1 MTKTQVVKKFRP
13 REPKVT
19 VPKWLKKLR
28 IDTSGRFRSV
38 LLLVTI
44 VVFISTVSSS
54 SYAILRNLILNQI
67 KESTFLQVSQAT
79 DQINQWLEVHSL
91 AIELAAN
98 TDTARTMNWQK
109 VLPILQY
116 EQKRFNDFSL
126 LNLVFPDGSNYT
138 TKTGKAKT
146 NLSNR
151 RHFKKAMAG
160 QFNISDPVVGKITKI
175 PVIVIASPIR
185 QTADPHSS
193 VIGALFASL
202 SIKRVTQV
210 TNEVHYGKN
219 SYAFVLDSKG
229 EIIVHPNQSITLTK
243 YGSVSNLL
251 RSPEPNLAKL
261 AKKMVH
267 RNQGFELIN
276 LDGTQKYVAYL
287 PLKQVNWSL
296 ALVIPRAYIESQL
309 DSLYILTV
317 ILGLLL
323 LAIVIIFSRQTQLWA
338 KSKGQVVLLGQQS
351 TILQEQAITLEQAL
365 QELKKTQSQL
375 VQQEKMSSLGQ
386 LVAGLAHEINNP
398 LNFIYGNIALVDQYC
413 QDLFNLIDTY
423 QKQQLEIPVELD
435 LSELDFL
442 QQDFP
447 QLLSSMKSGA
457 DRINQ
462 IISSLRTF
470 SRLDEATIKAV
481 DLHENID
488 STLLILQSRLNNP
501 NKHQIITIIQEYGDL
516 PPVECYPGQINQVFL
531 NILSNAID
539 AIEGLFAGTN
549 STKSTE
555 ELRIVQP
562 QIRVRTE
569 LTPDQS
575 VSIAIANNG
584 PSIPAEIQSNIFNPF
599 FTTKPIGQ
607 GAGLGL
613 SISYQIVT
621 EMHHGKLIV
630 VSAPEQLTEF
640 IIQIPLHPISTEL
653 KV

>member
-13 REPKVT
+13 RKPQVA

-28 IDTSGRFRSV
+28 IDTFGRFKAA
-38 LLLVTI
+38 LLLVTT
-44 VVFISTVSSS
+44 VAVISTVSSS

-79 DQINQWLEVHSL
+79 DQINQWLEVRAL

-116 EQKRFNDFSL
+116 EQKRFGDFSL
-126 LNLVFPDGSNYT
+126 LNLVFPDGSNYSS
-138 TKTGKAKT
+138 KTGKAKS

-151 RHFKKAMAG
+151 RHFQKAMAG
-160 QFNISDPVVGKITKI
+160 QLNISDPVLGKITKI
-175 PVIVIASPIR
+175 PVVVIASPIH
-185 QTADPHSS
+185 QTSDPHSS

-219 SYAFVLDSKG
+219 SYAFLLNSKG
-229 EIIVHPNQSITLTK
+229 EVIVHPNPALTLTQN
-243 YGSVSNLL
+243 GSISNFLQ
-251 RSPEPNLAKL
+251 SSDPNLAKL
-261 AKKMVH
+261 AKKMVD

-287 PLKQVNWSL
+287 PLKQVNWSI
-296 ALVIPRAYIESQL
+296 ALVIPRDYIESQL
-309 DSLYILTV
+309 DSLHILTV

-323 LAIVIIFSRQTQLWA
+323 LAIAMIFSRQIQLWT
-338 KSKGQVVLLGQQS
+338 KSKGQVVLLGEQS
-351 TILQEQAITLEQAL
+351 TILQEQASTLEKTL
-365 QELKKTQSQL
+365 EELKKTQSQL

-398 LNFIYGNIALVDQYC
+398 LNFIYANIYLVDQYC

-423 QKQQLEIPVELD
+423 QKQQLDIPVELD
-435 LSELDFL
+435 LSDLDFL
-442 QQDFP
+442 QEDFP
-447 QLLSSMKSGA
+447 LLLSSMKSGA
-457 DRINQ
+457 DRIKQ
-462 IISSLRTF
+462 IILSLRTF

-488 STLLILQSRLNNP
+488 STLLVLQSRLHNP
-501 NKHQIITIIQEYGDL
+501 NKHQSITVIQEYGDL
-516 PPVECYPGQINQVFL
+516 PLVECYPREINQVFL
-531 NILSNAID
+531 SILSNAID
-539 AIEGLFAGTN
+539 AIEGLFSRAN
-549 STKSTE
+549 ITKSTE
-555 ELRIVQP
+555 ELQIIQP

-569 LTPDQS
+569 LTPDQN

-584 PSIPAEIQSNIFNPF
+584 PSIPAECNQSSSTLFSQLNPLV
-599 FTTKPIGQ
+599 K
-607 GAGLGL
+607 
-613 SISYQIVT
+613 
-621 EMHHGKLIV
+621 
-630 VSAPEQLTEF
+630 EQD
-640 IIQIPLHPISTEL
+640 
-653 KV
+653 